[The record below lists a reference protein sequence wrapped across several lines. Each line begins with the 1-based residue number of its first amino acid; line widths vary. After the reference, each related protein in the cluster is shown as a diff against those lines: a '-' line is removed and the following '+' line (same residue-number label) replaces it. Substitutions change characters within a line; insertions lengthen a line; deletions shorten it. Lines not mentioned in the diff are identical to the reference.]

1 MRDFHVYIVASR
13 SRVLYTG
20 VTGDLKRRIWQHRE
34 KQIPGFSAKYNTV
47 HLVWYQATPNSHSA
61 IAREKQIKG
70 WVRAKKIGLIESVN
84 PKWRDLAE
92 EWFER

>member
-1 MRDFHVYIVASR
+1 MEDFYVYIVASR

-34 KQIPGFSAKYNTV
+34 KQLPGFSAKYNTTHV
-47 HLVWYQATPNSHSA
+47 VWYQATPNSNAA

-70 WVRAKKIGLIESVN
+70 WVRTKKIRLIESTN
-84 PKWRDLAE
+84 PDWRDLAE
-92 EWFER
+92 DWFER